1 MSIAPSPLPILLAEL
16 TAVSVERISPSFVRV
31 VLAGAELA
39 DLGIDGPS
47 YDQRI
52 KLVFPAE
59 GHPLPS
65 LADADEGWLTSWR
78 DRPVEE
84 RGHMRTYTVRE
95 VRGSGID
102 TQLVV
107 DFVVHEDGLAGP
119 GARWGLQARPGSR
132 VQVVAPRRGV
142 PFGGVEFDPGAQ
154 PSLLLAGDE
163 SAVPAIARIL
173 EDLPEGAS
181 GQAYLEVPHAEDF
194 QDLRTP
200 TGMTVNWMARHDDE
214 VGTMLVPA
222 VREYVGL
229 TPATLERPDDI
240 DPDLWETP
248 TWSSSGED
256 IESRPILLGHELEDL
271 YAWIAGESAMVTC
284 LRRALVREV
293 GVDRRQV
300 AFMGYWR
307 RGVAMKS

>member
-1 MSIAPSPLPILLAEL
+1 MSIAPSPMPILLAEL
-16 TAVSVERISPSFVRV
+16 TAVSVERLSPSFVRV
-31 VLAGAELA
+31 VLAGPELA

-52 KLVFPAE
+52 KLVFPHE
-59 GHPLPS
+59 GRPLPS
-65 LADADEGWLTSWR
+65 LADADESWLTTWI
-78 DRPVEE
+78 DRPVET

-95 VRGSGID
+95 VRGVGAD
-102 TQLVV
+102 TQVVV

-119 GARWGLQARPGSR
+119 GARWGLQAQPGWR

-154 PSLLLAGDE
+154 TSLLLVGDE
-163 SAVPAIARIL
+163 TAVPAITRIL
-173 EDLPEGAS
+173 EDLPADAT

-194 QDLRTP
+194 QDLVAP
-200 TGMTVNWMARHDDE
+200 PGVTVNWMARHHDE

-248 TWSSSGED
+248 SWSSSGED
-256 IESRPILLGHELEDL
+256 IDSRPILLGHELADL